1 MMLRQLSKSLLVIL
15 AGFAIY
21 AVTQFVILF
30 IAAMMNIEVGIHGD
44 SLWAGLVSVI
54 VFGLPMAVGFLA
66 GRYLY
71 KRLNITIP
79 RTLSFIIFVAYFVS
93 FAFGVPASQTSRN
106 AWAVSEYKRLK
117 ESGSQRVW
125 AAHPRIATYV
135 SFPILPAV
143 IFTYHEYQLDGLY
156 GFGGFD
162 VSLWYILGVKRFC
175 AFAIWLS

>member
-1 MMLRQLSKSLLVIL
+1 MTLRQLSKLLLVIL
-15 AGFAIY
+15 VGFAIY
-21 AVTQFVILF
+21 AVAQFVVLLT
-30 IAAMMNIEVGIHGD
+30 AAMMDIEVGIHGD
-44 SLWAGLVSVI
+44 SLWAGFFSVI
-54 VFGLPMAVGFLA
+54 AFGLPMAVGFLA

-79 RTLSFIIFVAYFVS
+79 RTLSLIIFVAYFAS
-93 FAFGVPASQTSRN
+93 FAFGIPAAQTSRD

-117 ESGSQRVW
+117 ASGSQRVW
-125 AAHPRIATYV
+125 AVHPYIASYV

-162 VSLWYILGVKRFC
+162 ISLWYIFGVKRFC
-175 AFAIWLS
+175 SFPIWLS